1 MDLTLGVLLGTGL
14 AAIVVAVWRAIRS
27 PRVAPTP
34 KAVGMQSALH
44 AATSTLPHLRR
55 GLNPRTAEAAVPHLR
70 ALTGAAA
77 IALAD
82 TRAVLAID
90 GEGREQVRPGDLLS
104 RLLERTTDERV
115 HVEPHLVS
123 SDPECPLRSAVM
135 APLLVQGKRAG
146 TLITFYRNVGRPRRP
161 VLRVVEE
168 AASLVSAQVE
178 LSVLAEQEE
187 RVARAELRALRAQIS
202 PHFIYNAL
210 AAVAGEIHGRPE
222 DARELLIDFAEF
234 TRYLFR
240 DGRSYVTLAEEL
252 EHVRRYL
259 RLEQARFRGLQVAVD
274 VEPEAMDAV
283 VPAMSMQPLVENA
296 VRHGVEQRA
305 GSGLIEIVGRR
316 TNGDVELRVSDD
328 GTGIEPERVPAV
340 LSGAGGGIGLSNV
353 DARLRATFGEK
364 YALRVESEPGQGTTV
379 IMTVPN
385 FSLTEPKT
393 GMAAGVV
400 AGLAG
405 ARRRA
410 ARARAV

>member
-1 MDLTLGVLLGTGL
+1 
-14 AAIVVAVWRAIRS
+14 
-27 PRVAPTP
+27 
-34 KAVGMQSALH
+34 MQSALH
-44 AATSTLPHLRR
+44 AATSTLPYLRR
-55 GLNPRTAEAAVPHLR
+55 GLTAHTAEEAVPHLR

-77 IALAD
+77 VALAD

-104 RLLERTTDERV
+104 RLLERTTDDRV
-115 HVEPHLVS
+115 HVEPHLIS

-210 AAVAGEIHGRPE
+210 AAVAGEIHARPE

-259 RLEQARFRGLQVAVD
+259 RLEQARFRGLQVTME

-305 GSGLIEIVGRR
+305 GSGLIEIIGRR
-316 TNGDVELRVSDD
+316 CNGDVELRVGDD
-328 GTGIEPERVPAV
+328 GAGIEPERVPAV

-364 YALRVESEPGQGTTV
+364 YALRIESEPGQGTTV